1 MSQTADPLNKW
12 GDPVGTVYA
21 GGNPDFYARQRMA
34 DENKPDQAPTE
45 APVIAPNPTNAR
57 DGLIDDLSAVALAI
71 AEGRPV
77 DTRQALVGVVG
88 AAGGA
93 MVGAALVRAVG
104 VKGGVLGAVGAVL
117 GALALD
123 VALIKWGQ
131 RSPGVAP

>member
-1 MSQTADPLNKW
+1 MKDKYGNPY
-12 GDPVGTVYA
+12 GTVYA
-21 GGNPDFYARQRMA
+21 GGNPDFYARQRMV

-104 VKGGVLGAVGAVL
+104 IKGGVLGAVGAVL
-117 GALALD
+117 GAIALD

-131 RSPGVAP
+131 RNPGPGA